1 MANEFSPEVLNLL
14 QTYNKE
20 TVKIEPVNSGLVKN
34 PDQEDANWWNI
45 AQDMALSAPQGVV
58 NAIEEQGDFLDE
70 NIVSLGGLE
79 FGDQDGK
86 LTFKDFIPKYISRSK
101 WNSEEYSKKRQL
113 PIFHKPE
120 TLAGNMTEGVSR
132 FLTGFAGPAKFLK
145 GAGLAGTSTK
155 ALSRGLIAGA
165 VADLTVFDPN
175 EGRLSD
181 MLVEFDSPVLNNAVT
196 QYLQQIKKMV
206 NLKVD

>member
-1 MANEFSPEVLNLL
+1 MPTPLNEETLSFFEKI
-14 QTYNKE
+14 QKE
-20 TVKIEPVNSGLVKN
+20 TTAIEPVNSGLITN
-34 PDQEDANWWNI
+34 PDKEDFNYWNK
-45 AQDMALSAPQGVV
+45 AGSLTLSAAQGVV
-58 NAIEEQGDFLDE
+58 NAVEEQGDFLDE

-165 VADLTVFDPN
+165 
-175 EGRLSD
+175 GQRS
-181 MLVEFDSPVLNNAVT
+181 
-196 QYLQQIKKMV
+196 
-206 NLKVD
+206 